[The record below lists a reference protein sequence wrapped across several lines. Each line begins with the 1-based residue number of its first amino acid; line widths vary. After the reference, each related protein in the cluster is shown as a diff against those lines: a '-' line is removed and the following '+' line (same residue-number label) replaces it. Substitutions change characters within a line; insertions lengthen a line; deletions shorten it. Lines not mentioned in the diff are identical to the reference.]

1 MLTIQNPSTFDW
13 ANMSLV
19 DCAEGNAADA
29 YFTLKIFDL
38 IEEKLAS
45 LGMSDLLEK
54 LIMPSLTLFSEMEY
68 EGLDVDTSKLDSVG
82 NTLRETNMNLEDSLY
97 VFDQVKKTHNLSS
110 NNDLIDILYLG
121 EDGFDTYPPDLT
133 AKGAPSVSAPTLKL
147 LLEQI
152 EKELESRG

>member
-1 MLTIQNPSTFDW
+1 MLTIENPSTFNW
-13 ANMSLV
+13 SEMSLA

-38 IEEKLAS
+38 VQEKLES
-45 LGMSDLLEK
+45 LGMSNLLEK
-54 LIMPSLTLFSEMEY
+54 LIMPSLSLFSEMEY
-68 EGLDVDTSKLDSVG
+68 QGLDVDVSKLESVG
-82 NTLRETNMNLEDSLY
+82 RNLRETNMNLEDSLY

-147 LLEQI
+147 LLEQV
-152 EKELESRG
+152 EKEIESRG